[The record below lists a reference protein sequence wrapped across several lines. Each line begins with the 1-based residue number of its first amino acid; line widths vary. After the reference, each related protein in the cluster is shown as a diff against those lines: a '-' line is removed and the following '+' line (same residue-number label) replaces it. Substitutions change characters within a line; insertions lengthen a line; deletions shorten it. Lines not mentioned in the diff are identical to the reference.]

1 VPRSNGAGGALD
13 ALTVG
18 DVAGL
23 VLAADLGGN
32 LTEPLLTPREQ
43 DAAPVAGG
51 ERARERGA
59 DTRRAAGDYGD
70 ALNVRIVSRLIATV
84 SSIGSA

>member
-1 VPRSNGAGGALD
+1 MPRSDGAGGALD
-13 ALTVG
+13 AVAVG
-18 DVAGL
+18 DVADL

-32 LTEPLLTPREQ
+32 LTEPLLATREQ
-43 DAAPVAGG
+43 DAAPAAGG
-51 ERARERGA
+51 ERAGERGA
-59 DTRRAAGDYGD
+59 DAGRPAGDYGD